1 MDTQLYLLFW
11 QHKAKIN
18 KRGAAPIF
26 LRITYGG
33 SRAEISTG
41 QSVTPKLWN
50 NHKEE
55 VKGNTDE
62 AKAINIQLKIIKS
75 KLLAAQNELMEQD
88 IPISAEGLKVSY
100 LGKDRNA
107 KTLLQAFLSHN
118 TQLKQ
123 RLGSDVSKSTF
134 GKYETVR
141 TKITNYLTDKLR
153 LLACISYTY
162 FLFQYI

>member
-11 QHKAKIN
+11 QHKAKTN

-41 QSVTPKLWN
+41 QAVTPKLWN

-55 VKGNTDE
+55 VKGNADE
-62 AKAINIQLKIIKS
+62 AKAINTHLKIIKA
-75 KLLAAQNELMEQD
+75 KLLTVQNELTEQG
-88 IPISAEGLKVSY
+88 IPLTAEGLKISY
-100 LGKDRNA
+100 LGKDTNA

-118 TQLKQ
+118 NQLKQ
-123 RLGSDVSKSTF
+123 RLETDVSRSTYWKF
-134 GKYETVR
+134 
-141 TKITNYLTDKLR
+141 
-153 LLACISYTY
+153 
-162 FLFQYI
+162 